1 MTLEFAPA
9 LRDAINDVIES
20 HVGTSPILELR
31 TGAPPAT
38 LATGDSGTL
47 VASLTLP
54 SDWMSNSSA
63 GVKALLGTWQDSAA
77 DAAGTVGHFRIK
89 TSGAVAKMQGTVTAT
104 GGGGDLTL
112 DNNVVTLGQQIT
124 ITAFTRTAPN
134 THA

>member
-124 ITAFTRTAPN
+124 ITAFTLTAPN
-134 THA
+134 TDA